1 MSNDYCENELIQ
13 KTAAEFFHQQLGW
26 ETYYAF
32 NNEVIG
38 EANSTFGRKSYKE
51 ALLPRRLRA
60 ALTKLN
66 PWITA
71 EQINEVKKQLEEH
84 LASASPLDTNEAKYR
99 LLLDGIKLRYTDAN
113 GDQKE
118 NVARLIDFSN
128 PLANDFLIVQE
139 LKVQGATYMRR
150 TDLVGFVN
158 GIPLLF
164 IELKKHTVDIYN
176 AYIDNYRDYQETIP
190 QIFYYNAFII
200 FSNGFD
206 AKIGTLGS
214 KYEFFHEW
222 KRLAEEEEGRVALE
236 VMLRG
241 VCDKKNFLDLLENFI
256 LFDHSFSTTAK
267 ILARNHQFLGVNRAV
282 ERYAKHDFQ
291 DGKLGVFWHT
301 QGSGKSYS
309 MIFFAQKI
317 RRKLSGS
324 PTFVILTDRDE
335 LNKQISGTFEC
346 CGVLAGQK
354 ASRYIAISGDNLL
367 NKLRGNP
374 PFIFTLIQ
382 KFNKP
387 EAEPIIPNHEVV
399 IISDE
404 AHRSQYGILAENMC
418 RLLPTASRI
427 GFTGTP
433 LLSSDNITART
444 FGDYVSVYDFKRA
457 MEDGATVPLYY
468 DPRGEK
474 LKQIT
479 NPEITDEILDAI
491 ERADLD
497 ENQKEKLEQEFQ
509 KEIHLLTAEPRLR
522 AIAEDFAENYSGLWQ
537 SGKAMFVCLNKVTCV
552 RMYNYVQYY
561 WHHEIAKL
569 KIKIQETLDLQEEME
584 LKRKLQW
591 MEETEM
597 AVVISEEQNEVTTF
611 KEWGLDIAPH
621 REKMKTRELDKD
633 FKDSDHPFRV
643 VFVCAM
649 WLTGFDVKCLSCL
662 YLDKPMKA
670 HTLMQAIARAN
681 RVAEGKTNGLIIDY
695 VGIIKALRQ
704 ALADYTS
711 DKNRSGGS
719 DPTIDKAKLLE
730 RIRKLIADT
739 AQILKE
745 NGFTLQKLVDASGFA
760 KLALL
765 KDAADAVCAPIA
777 TKKKF
782 QVHAMEL
789 KRLCRFVD
797 YKELTPDEK
806 KNKDAIVNIDEMLQ
820 EKRKH
825 VDTNKLM
832 VEINEIV
839 SRHVSVTR
847 DGNYSSGEDIENE
860 GRLYDISKI
869 DFKRLSAE
877 FARVK
882 HKALLMKD
890 LQEIVQRQLDAM
902 TLTNPTRVNFYKKY
916 NEIIEEY
923 NNDKDRANIEK
934 IFAELLNLTQ
944 TLDEET
950 KRFARLNF
958 DNDEQLAIFD
968 LLTSDKTL
976 SKADISKIKTM
987 SQEMLD
993 KVKELIS
1000 QLDHWADK
1008 EETRATVDTKI
1019 GDILYSDAPDSIYNK
1034 KDYYQGQIFDYFY
1047 TRYGSYAGQQS
1058 GTGW

>member
-1 MSNDYCENELIQ
+1 MSNDYCENEIVQ
-13 KTAAEFFHQQLGW
+13 QSAADFLQQELGW
-26 ETYYAF
+26 EVFYAF
-32 NNEVIG
+32 NNEVVG
-38 EANSTFGRKSYKE
+38 ECNSTFGRKSYKE
-51 ALLPRRLRA
+51 VLLFKRLRA

-66 PWITA
+66 PWIS
-71 EQINEVKKQLEEH
+71 EDQVNDVKKKLEEH
-84 LASASPLDTNEAKYR
+84 LASASPLDINEEKYR
-99 LLLDGIKLRYTDAN
+99 LLLNGMKLKYTDDA
-113 GDQKE
+113 GELQE
-118 NVARLIDFSN
+118 NVVRFFDFSDPGN
-128 PLANDFLIVQE
+128 NDFLALQE
-139 LKVQGATYMRR
+139 FKVQGATYMRR
-150 TDLVGFVN
+150 ADIVGFVN

-164 IELKKHTVDIYN
+164 VELKKQTVDIYN
-176 AYIDNYRDYQETIP
+176 AYIDNYRDYRETIP
-190 QIFYYNAFII
+190 QIFYYNAFLI
-200 FSNGFD
+200 FSNGLD

-222 KRLAEEEEGRVALE
+222 KRLTEEEDGQVALE

-241 VCDKKNFLDLLENFI
+241 ICDKKNFLDLFENFI

-282 ERYAKHDFQ
+282 ERYANRDFK
-291 DGKLGVFWHT
+291 DGKLGIFWHT

-317 RRKLSGS
+317 RRKLPGS

-354 ASRYIAISGDNLL
+354 ASRFIASSGDDLI

-387 EAEPIIPNHEVV
+387 DAEPIKPNHEII

-404 AHRSQYGILAENMC
+404 AHRSQYGTLAENMC
-418 RLLPTASRI
+418 KLLPTASRI

-433 LLSSDNITART
+433 LFSSDYITART

-457 MEDGATVPLYY
+457 VEDGATVPLYY
-468 DPRGEK
+468 DPRGDK
-474 LKQIT
+474 LTQIT

-509 KEIHLLTAEPRLR
+509 KEIHLLTAEPRLK

-552 RMYNYVQYY
+552 RMYNYVQYF
-561 WHHEIAKL
+561 WKNEISKL
-569 KIKIQETLDLQEEME
+569 KIKIQETFDMQEEME

-597 AVVISEEQNEVTTF
+597 AVVISEEQNEVATF

-621 REKMKTRELDKD
+621 REKMKNRELDKE
-633 FKDSDHPFRV
+633 FKDSNNPFRV

-670 HTLMQAIARAN
+670 HTLMQTIARAN
-681 RVAEGKTNGLIIDY
+681 RVSEGKTNGLIIDY

-711 DKNRSGGS
+711 DKEHAAGG

-730 RIRKLIADT
+730 RIRGLLT
-739 AQILKE
+739 ETEQILKDNGFALRKLVE
-745 NGFTLQKLVDASGFA
+745 ANGFT

-777 TKKKF
+777 TKKNF

-797 YKELTPDEK
+797 AKELTAEEK

-839 SRHVSVTR
+839 SRHVKVTR
-847 DGNYSSGEDIENE
+847 DGSYASGEE
-860 GRLYDISKI
+860 GDKEGSPYDISKI
-869 DFKRLSAE
+869 DFRRLSAE

-890 LQEIVQRQLDAM
+890 LQEFVQKQLDAM

-934 IFAELLNLTQ
+934 IFMELMDLTNSLN
-944 TLDEET
+944 DEM
-950 KRFARLNF
+950 KRYARMNF
-958 DNDEQLAIFD
+958 ENDEQLAIFD

-976 SKADISKIKTM
+976 TKDDIKKIKKM
-987 SQEMLD
+987 SKEMLD
-993 KVKELIS
+993 KVKELIG

-1008 EETRATVDTKI
+1008 DTTRATVETKI
-1019 GDILYSDAPDSIYNK
+1019 SDILYSEAPDSIYNN

-1047 TRYGSYAGQQS
+1047 TRYGNYTGQQS
-1058 GTGW
+1058 GMNF